1 MSGKG
6 VAALIGATGVAGAVI
21 FYVHKLQDEERKSL
35 RQGVYRDIERQE
47 QKKQFQLEQ
56 EQLQPGQ
63 QVDSSSPNSS
73 SSSSS
78 SSSNSSDKHD
88 PSAGDSAVLS
98 ATGEI
103 KIPTRG
109 LSRSSGGVG
118 VNLGSSGD
126 GDGVDSDD
134 DSTSASSL
142 FAPSRA
148 NAVGDAHG
156 DSSSSR
162 STPLEA
168 RLAGINLDD
177 VTQTEKVWNSLTLQ
191 EQALFSAAKQAGTL
205 AAMLD
210 PWTPWWRNV
219 AIGTDGRSAGIA
231 EVDTHRHQ
239 QHQHQHQPVG
249 SEDAAAMAQPP
260 VSAIASGSVAAAIE
274 VEGIVMPVEVP
285 ALVRAPAAGLE
296 MNLVDIV
303 LSYVYTCRLFH
314 GDVLSADVAH
324 EAAQVFLSA
333 SYIFDGATTCHP
345 SPSEA
350 VQRVLVRLRAV
361 PGLDTSSATISET
374 LGDVAAILPRED
386 LVAAILVH
394 SHQIMCAGK
403 FYAPKPTK
411 KKKKATTT
419 TTTTTMRTRTTT
431 TATATNT
438 TSPTATE
445 RNEQKDAGSPKK
457 VLLQGNRLSSATM
470 PAGAGGAAAE
480 SSSAMQRLR
489 SRATLKQAE
498 RKAWFYVRWWH
509 HLRLVSGAA
518 DCLSALATIVAA
530 EKMVLDEQSASIA
543 QGTAALETAWG
554 GRRPV
559 KSTLIE
565 EL

>member
-1 MSGKG
+1 MDGLKSKKMESG
-6 VAALIGATGVAGAVI
+6 
-21 FYVHKLQDEERKSL
+21 ERKKMEEVL
-35 RQGVYRDIERQE
+35 RSFEAQA
-47 QKKQFQLEQ
+47 LEEKEAR
-56 EQLQPGQ
+56 EQLDDDDDDDNENG
-63 QVDSSSPNSS
+63 
-73 SSSSS
+73 
-78 SSSNSSDKHD
+78 
-88 PSAGDSAVLS
+88 
-98 ATGEI
+98 
-103 KIPTRG
+103 
-109 LSRSSGGVG
+109 
-118 VNLGSSGD
+118 GD
-126 GDGVDSDD
+126 G
-134 DSTSASSL
+134 TSA
-142 FAPSRA
+142 
-148 NAVGDAHG
+148 
-156 DSSSSR
+156 SSSR